1 MYEKYMYFKKQPK
14 MQYCE
19 KKMTNLVFFYENA
32 KVNTRM
38 SRHILV
44 NTSVCQYHRASTA
57 VFFKPAGR

>member
-32 KVNTRM
+32 KVNT
-38 SRHILV
+38 
-44 NTSVCQYHRASTA
+44 SVCQYHRASTA